1 MSHKVAELQHNQIKS
16 IISNDTTR
24 FSSNRANLLCFSKEI
39 ICSLPPSL
47 CDYQPTAQCIL
58 HFPVF
63 DTLFDNEGMCYITV
77 LLGLLDQSP
86 ILQHINFRE
95 RRSKRRSSMV
105 FSYNIVTI
113 LYSFSLAFVKK
124 QKKKL

>member
-1 MSHKVAELQHNQIKS
+1 MTPPDFQVTGLTCYVLVKKLFV
-16 IISNDTTR
+16 R
-24 FSSNRANLLCFSKEI
+24 F
-39 ICSLPPSL
+39 PPSL